1 MSGLAATEL
10 IMQNSRSG
18 AVKNSMSFQICIV
31 PVCGQT
37 GYTTYH
43 LGTQRADQDLKI
55 CLLSV
60 AHPGWM

>member
-18 AVKNSMSFQICIV
+18 AVKNSMSFQVCIV
-31 PVCGQT
+31 PVCGQV

-43 LGTQRADQDLKI
+43 LGTQWADKDLKL
-55 CLLSV
+55 CLLPIT
-60 AHPGWM
+60 HPG

>member
-18 AVKNSMSFQICIV
+18 AVKISMSFQVCIV
-31 PVCGQT
+31 PVCKQI

-43 LGTQRADQDLKI
+43 LETQRADKDLKI

-60 AHPGWM
+60 AH